1 MGFKFFP
8 TPHQRLG
15 SKTPLS
21 PSAMGCG
28 GTGMGHRPPLH
39 SLEYVTAAGAGYRV
53 PRAAPEGGRP
63 RGGGGRIRRRRRR
76 SAAPGA
82 RFSSSALKRVQ
93 PVGSEGGGS
102 EARPGT
108 KAARRSGQRGCAGLR
123 RASAIARPTR
133 LASSRRARRT
143 PGRGASHPTDM
154 RRSGLPAAAPAPR
167 AAAPH
172 PGDRAPRASRS

>member
-1 MGFKFFP
+1 MWWNGDGASPTSSLFKLC
-8 TPHQRLG
+8 HLSRAG
-15 SKTPLS
+15 S
-21 PSAMGCG
+21 
-28 GTGMGHRPPLH
+28 
-39 SLEYVTAAGAGYRV
+39 RV

-82 RFSSSALKRVQ
+82 RFSSSALKRVR
-93 PVGSEGGGS
+93 PVGSEGGGG

-108 KAARRSGQRGCAGLR
+108 KAVRRSGRKVARRLRGAT
-123 RASAIARPTR
+123 SVARPTR
-133 LASSRRARRT
+133 PASSRRARRARRARRT

-154 RRSGLPAAAPAPR
+154 PRSGPPAADAAPAPR
-167 AAAPH
+167 AATPH